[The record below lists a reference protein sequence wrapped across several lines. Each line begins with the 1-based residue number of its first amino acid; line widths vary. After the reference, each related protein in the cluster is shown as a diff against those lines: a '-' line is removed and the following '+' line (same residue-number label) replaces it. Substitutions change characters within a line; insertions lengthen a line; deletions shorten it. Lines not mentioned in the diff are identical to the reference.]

1 MKTKVFLLLLSF
13 AIVFSFASCTA
24 CSNIDDTSST
34 DTSSDLASS
43 LPSMSSDDSS
53 DSIVSDIVSGVESM
67 MPGDNS
73 AASGDLS
80 SPTAALP
87 LSEIEL
93 LDNTAVTWGFGNELD
108 EMNRPIYSIS
118 LQEKYGK
125 YSTYFIAPDTN
136 QVYLTFDAGYE
147 FGYTSQ
153 LLDVLKEKNVKAVFF
168 VTKHYAKYNADLIQR
183 MIDEG
188 HIVGNHSNKHL
199 NMTEI
204 SFEEVQEEYIALHE
218 YIKETFNYEM
228 FLFRAPEG
236 VFSIRTLAVGEKLGY
251 TNVFW
256 SYAHVDWNTNNQP
269 EPQKALN
276 DIVGRLHSGEIL
288 LLHVQSKTNADI
300 LGDVIDAAREKGFE
314 FATFPIE

>member
-93 LDNTAVTWGFGNELD
+93 LDNTSVTWGPGNFFD
-108 EMNRPIYSIS
+108 DINRPTACVS
-118 LQEKYGK
+118 LQEKYGD
-125 YSTYFIAPDTN
+125 YSTYFLAPDTK
-136 QVYLTFDAGYE
+136 QVYLTFDEGYE
-147 FGYTSQ
+147 NGYTPQ
-153 LLDVLKEKNVKAVFF
+153 ILDVLKEKNVKAVFF
-168 VTKHYAKYNADLIQR
+168 VTMPYAKSEPELIQR

-188 HIVGNHSNKHL
+188 HIVGNHSNKHPV
-199 NMTEI
+199 MTVV
-204 SFEEVQEEYIALHE
+204 SFEQVQSEYMILHD
-218 YIKETFNYEM
+218 YIKENFNYEM
-228 FLFRAPEG
+228 SLFRAPTG
-236 VFSIRTLAVGEKLGY
+236 AFSVRTLAVGQKLGY

-256 SYAHVDWNTNNQP
+256 SFAYNDWDPENQP
-269 EPQKALN
+269 DPEKALEK
-276 DIVGRLHSGEIL
+276 IVNRLHSGEIM
-288 LLHVQSKTNADI
+288 LLHAVSKTNTEI

>member
-93 LDNTAVTWGFGNELD
+93 LDNTSVTWGPGNFFD
-108 EMNRPIYSIS
+108 DINRPTACVS
-118 LQEKYGK
+118 LQEKYGD
-125 YSTYFIAPDTN
+125 YSTYFLAPDTK
-136 QVYLTFDAGYE
+136 QVYLTFDEGYE
-147 FGYTSQ
+147 NGYTPQ
-153 LLDVLKEKNVKAVFF
+153 ILDVLKEKNVKAVFF
-168 VTKHYAKYNADLIQR
+168 VTMPYAKSEPELIQR

-188 HIVGNHSNKHL
+188 HIVGNHSNKHPV
-199 NMTEI
+199 MTEV
-204 SFEEVQEEYIALHE
+204 SFEQVQSEYMILHD
-218 YIKETFNYEM
+218 YIKENFNYEM
-228 FLFRAPEG
+228 SLFRAPTG
-236 VFSIRTLAVGEKLGY
+236 AFSVRTLAVGQKLGY

-256 SYAHVDWNTNNQP
+256 SFAYNDWDPENQP
-269 EPQKALN
+269 DPEKALEK
-276 DIVGRLHSGEIL
+276 IVNRLHSGEIM
-288 LLHVQSKTNADI
+288 LLHAVSKTNTEI